1 MGAAA
6 IPGAQAPVIAIGG
19 PTASGKSALAL
30 RLARELGGTVVNA
43 DAMQVYREMRVL
55 SARPDAA
62 DEAAAPHR
70 LYGVLPASR
79 RGSVGWW
86 REAALAEI
94 AAARAAGSVPI
105 LVGGSGLYL
114 KLMQEGIAP
123 VPPVPEALRAE
134 LRAFLR
140 DRGEAALH
148 ARLASLDP
156 AGAARLPPA
165 DWRRVLRA
173 LEVVL
178 ATGRSLAS
186 FQAEAPHPPVA
197 CRMILLLPPRE
208 DLVAAIDGRCA
219 AMLEAGAL
227 DEARAVLEAAADPEL
242 PARRAV
248 GVGELARH
256 LAGEIGLGEAL
267 ELFRRATRQ
276 YAKRQVT
283 WFRHQARADLVI
295 PAQYSESLLPS
306 IFRFIRETG

>member
-6 IPGAQAPVIAIGG
+6 DRGAQVPVIAIGG

-43 DAMQVYREMRVL
+43 DAMQVYRELRVL

-62 DEAAAPHR
+62 EEAAAPHR
-70 LYGVLPASR
+70 LYGVLSAAQ

-86 REAALAEI
+86 REAALGEI
-94 AAARAAGSVPI
+94 AAARAAGRVAI

-114 KLMQEGIAP
+114 KLLQEGIAP
-123 VPPVPEALRAE
+123 VPPIPEDLRAE
-134 LRAFLR
+134 LRRWRQAEG
-140 DRGEAALH
+140 DAALH
-148 ARLASLDP
+148 ARLAAVDP
-156 AGAARLPPA
+156 GGAARLPAA

-186 FQAEAPHPPVA
+186 FQALAPNPPVA
-197 CRMILLLPPRE
+197 CRTILLLPPRAA
-208 DLVAAIDGRCA
+208 LVEAIDRRCA

-227 DEARAVLEAAADPEL
+227 DEVRAVLAAAADPDL

-256 LAGEIGLGEAL
+256 LAGEIPLQEAL
-267 ELFRRATRQ
+267 ALFRQATRQ

-283 WFRHQARADLVI
+283 WFRHQARPDLVLEE
-295 PAQYSESLLPS
+295 QFSESLMPS